1 MAIVIKLLAAD
12 TIPSATK
19 DIYTVPDGKSAIVN
33 SVRLVNGNASPSP
46 TMNIFVKPSG
56 AATVARRIH
65 DNNFTIGAGGS
76 LVLSDALTLGQG
88 DKIQLTLNSVQTINY
103 SVHGIEKE

>member
-33 SVRLVNGNASPSP
+33 SVRLVNGNASPSSN
-46 TMNIFVKPSG
+46 MNIFVKPSG
-56 AATVARRIH
+56 ASTIARRIH
-65 DNNFTIGAGGS
+65 DKDFSMTAKQCLI
-76 LVLSDALTLGQG
+76 LPDAVTLGQG
-88 DKIQLTLNSVQTINY
+88 DKLQLSLSAVQTIHY
-103 SVHGIEKE
+103 SVYGIEKE